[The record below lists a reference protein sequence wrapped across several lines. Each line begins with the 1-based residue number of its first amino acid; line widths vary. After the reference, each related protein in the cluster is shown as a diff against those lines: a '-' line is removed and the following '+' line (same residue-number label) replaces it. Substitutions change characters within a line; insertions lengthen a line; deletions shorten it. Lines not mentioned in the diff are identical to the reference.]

1 MGIYRAH
8 LNDAASWS
16 RQKPVWLRHNST
28 QRDNSILY
36 SALMGEP
43 YTFIRA
49 LLMRPARST
58 GAGFAIPENR
68 VATPALVVVSVS
80 VLLLSLTKHASDL
93 DHLHMSWDFLELNL
107 MMSASGA
114 AKQPCSVAASKLH
127 LRRHLESFLFISL
140 MVIQTTATYSY

>member
-1 MGIYRAH
+1 
-8 LNDAASWS
+8 
-16 RQKPVWLRHNST
+16 
-28 QRDNSILY
+28 
-36 SALMGEP
+36 MGEP

-80 VLLLSLTKHASDL
+80 VLLLSLIKHTSDL

-114 AKQPCSVAASKLH
+114 AKQPCSVAASTLTASPRVVFIYI
-127 LRRHLESFLFISL
+127 LNGDPNNRYLFVLIGLVYFAITSH
-140 MVIQTTATYSY
+140 T